1 MMGGHTM
8 DDVQAIKTRYEDA
21 LLSLPGVVGVGVGM
35 RQRGGQWTD
44 EVCIVVS
51 VQNKRS
57 EDVLDPTEI
66 LPREIEGVPV
76 DVLEVGEVSSG

>member
-1 MMGGHTM
+1 MGGHTM
-8 DDVQAIKTRYEDA
+8 DDVQAIKARYEDA

-51 VQNKRS
+51 VQNKRPA
-57 EDVLDPTEI
+57 DVLDPAEI
-66 LPREIEGVPV
+66 VPHEIEGVPV
-76 DVLEVGEVSSG
+76 DVLEVGDVTSG

>member
-1 MMGGHTM
+1 MGGHTM
-8 DDVQAIKTRYEDA
+8 DDVQSIKTRYEDA

-51 VQNKRS
+51 VQNKRP

-66 LPREIEGVPV
+66 VPREIEGVPV
-76 DVLEVGEVSSG
+76 DVLEVGELSSG

>member
-1 MMGGHTM
+1 
-8 DDVQAIKTRYEDA
+8 
-21 LLSLPGVVGVGVGM
+21 VGM

-51 VQNKRS
+51 VQNKRP

-66 LPREIEGVPV
+66 VPREIEGVPV
-76 DVLEVGEVSSG
+76 DVLEVGELSSG